1 MFKFFKSKKHKTIC
15 ETHNSKYTH
24 VLITGIPDTTLIFP
38 EVGNGVVSA
47 YSENLICAECIDSIN
62 KHTPTVYVNYLSVE
76 KSDNDIKKL
85 YSIKEINHEKD

>member
-1 MFKFFKSKKHKTIC
+1 MFKFLKLKKHKTIC
-15 ETHNSKYTH
+15 KTHNSKYTH

-38 EVGNGVVSA
+38 EVGNGIASA
-47 YSENLICAECIDSIN
+47 YSENPICIECIDSIN
-62 KHTPTVYVNYLSVE
+62 KHKPVVFVDYLSVQ